1 MPHVLAAQKIIVV
14 QPSSAS
20 AEHVFSLLACTF
32 IDQQD
37 SSPEETS
44 LILQF
49 IESHIVLYFLS
60 IIAVCSK
67 HKNEMQKHQ
76 GIA

>member
-37 SSPEETS
+37 SSPEDYIETS

-49 IESHIVLYFLS
+49 NESHIVLY
-60 IIAVCSK
+60 
-67 HKNEMQKHQ
+67 KNIFEHNCCLQ
-76 GIA
+76 

>member
-1 MPHVLAAQKIIVV
+1 MPGLKVTNATRVSSTENSSC
-14 QPSSAS
+14 PTSSAS

-37 SSPEETS
+37 SSLEETS

-49 IESHIVLYFLS
+49 NESHIVLY
-60 IIAVCSK
+60 
-67 HKNEMQKHQ
+67 KNILEHNCCLQ
-76 GIA
+76 